1 MSLLKLPTEEN
12 VNDEVKEIFDEMKR
26 TIGIVPN
33 GMKLWSVNPRALKAQ
48 WSGMK
53 SILSKNK
60 EDQKLYTIIR
70 YLASNENN
78 CTYCIGLNGSMLI
91 NFYGMTEDAL
101 VAMQKDPSLAPL
113 DKKNRAL
120 LVFAMKSIKDA
131 DSVNADDIETLK
143 QLGISEME
151 MFNIVLAASH
161 MFVVNTLFKTFKV
174 EPDY

>member
-1 MSLLKLPTEEN
+1 MSLLNIPTEEN
-12 VNDEVKEIFDEMKR
+12 MTDEVKEIFDEMKC

-33 GMKLWSVNPRALKAQ
+33 SMKLWSVNPRALKAQ

-53 SILSKNK
+53 SIFSKNR
-60 EDQKLYTIIR
+60 EDQKLYAIIR
-70 YLASNENN
+70 YLASNENS
-78 CTYCIGLNGSMLI
+78 CTCCIGLNGSMLI
-91 NFYGMTEDAL
+91 NFQGMTEDEL
-101 VAMQKDPSLAPL
+101 ITMQKDPSLAPL
-113 DKKNRAL
+113 DKKNKAL

-131 DSVNADDIETLK
+131 DSVNADDIEALK

-174 EPDY
+174 EQD